1 MEKKGKIGLLMDKI
15 VIIIPAYNEAENIA
29 YVINDISRNYKEA
42 DILVVNDGSTD
53 ATAKVAEEL
62 GVNVI
67 TLPFNLGIG
76 SAMQTG
82 YMYAEREGFDIAV
95 QFDGDGQHRADQ
107 IDILIKPI
115 IENTSDIVIG
125 SRFIG
130 ENTYNLT
137 LPRLVGSRI
146 FSKVVSFLVGKK
158 LTDTTSGFRTV
169 NREVIKFFND
179 NYPED
184 YPEVEALVLL
194 HKAKFR
200 IGEVPVRM
208 EERLKGK
215 SSITPFQAFYYMVKV
230 LLATLIDI
238 IKRIERR

>member
-1 MEKKGKIGLLMDKI
+1 MKTL
-15 VIIIPAYNEAENIA
+15 IIIPAYNEEENIA

-82 YMYAEREGFDIAV
+82 YMYAEKKGYDVVI

-107 IDILIKPI
+107 IRILIKPI
-115 IENTSDIVIG
+115 VENTCDVVVG

-130 ENTYNLT
+130 ENTYNLSF
-137 LPRLVGSRI
+137 PRLIGIRI
-146 FSKVVSFLVGKK
+146 FAKVVSLLTGEK
-158 LTDTTSGFRTV
+158 LTDTTSGFRAV
-169 NREVIKFFND
+169 NRDVLRFYCD

-184 YPEVEALVLL
+184 YPEVEAMVLL
-194 HKAKFR
+194 HRAGFR
-200 IGEVPVRM
+200 IEEVPVKM
-208 EERLKGK
+208 EGRLKGK
-215 SSITPFQAFYYMVKV
+215 SSITTFQVFYYMTKV
-230 LLATLIDI
+230 LLAIFVDM
-238 IKRIERR
+238 IKRIQRR

>member
-62 GVNVI
+62 GVKVV

>member
-1 MEKKGKIGLLMDKI
+1 MDKI

>member
-1 MEKKGKIGLLMDKI
+1 VEKKGKIGLLMDKI